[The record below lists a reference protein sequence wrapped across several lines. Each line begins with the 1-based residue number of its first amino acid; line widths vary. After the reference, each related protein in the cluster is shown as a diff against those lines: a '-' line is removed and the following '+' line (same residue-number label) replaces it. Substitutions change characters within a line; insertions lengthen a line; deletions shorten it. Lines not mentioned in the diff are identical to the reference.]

1 MNRQTNR
8 QMHSNLGASTATSSV
23 AGIVVGGAIIGMY
36 MGGTVVKVLID
47 NKLLGYSN
55 KHKNWKSMAKNAA
68 FWGGV
73 FGSIPALLYGGATFF
88 AVKEFDEGK

>member
-1 MNRQTNR
+1 
-8 QMHSNLGASTATSSV
+8 MHSNLGASTATSSV

-73 FGSIPALLYGGATFF
+73 FGSIPALLYGGVTFF
-88 AVKEFDEGK
+88 AVKAT